1 MTGRK
6 TLREI
11 REQLAAAR
19 AGTAPA
25 TDSPQGQK
33 LLEELDRLAAE
44 LAQAEGGQ
52 NLAGREPQ
60 SPDEVVRTSRDS

>member
-19 AGTAPA
+19 AEALPA
-25 TDSPQGQK
+25 TDAASAQEALK
-33 LLEELDRLAAE
+33 ALDRLADELDPAE
-44 LAQAEGGQ
+44 DGPGEGESQ
-52 NLAGREPQ
+52 SQDEAGRTK
-60 SPDEVVRTSRDS
+60 RCT